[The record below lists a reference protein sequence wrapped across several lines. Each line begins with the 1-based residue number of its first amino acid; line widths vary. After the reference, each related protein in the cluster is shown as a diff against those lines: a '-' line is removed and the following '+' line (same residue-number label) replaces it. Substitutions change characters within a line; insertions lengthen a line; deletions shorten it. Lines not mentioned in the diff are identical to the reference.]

1 MVETLSIIAILT
13 AFVAVWFTAEV
24 LKRLNHRSDPS
35 KNPFVIALAQGL
47 EQKDRWI
54 VALDER
60 VKALEGE
67 LRALRGGSG
76 SVAASASA
84 SASTSASTAAGRR
97 PLPEIERDLGAVARG
112 LRKAQSLNQEVLTEP
127 RPEQRIETRDAE
139 LRAALRDA
147 ELRGAAARE
156 AELRAAE
163 LRAAGA
169 RGEARLARAR
179 ANVSAA

>member
-76 SVAASASA
+76 SVAASA

>member
-1 MVETLSIIAILT
+1 MAETLSIIAILT

-76 SVAASASA
+76 SVAVP
-84 SASTSASTAAGRR
+84 ASTAAGRR

-112 LRKAQSLNQEVLTEP
+112 LRKAQSLNQELLTEP

-139 LRAALRDA
+139 LRTALRDA

-179 ANVSAA
+179 SSASAA

>member
-35 KNPFVIALAQGL
+35 KNPFVIAMAQGL

-60 VKALEGE
+60 VKVLEGE
-67 LRALRGGSG
+67 LRALRGDSG
-76 SVAASASA
+76 
-84 SASTSASTAAGRR
+84 STAAPPSTARR

-112 LRKAQSLNQEVLTEP
+112 LRKAQALNQESLAES
-127 RPEQRIETRDAE
+127 RSEQ
-139 LRAALRDA
+139 
-147 ELRGAAARE
+147 
-156 AELRAAE
+156 
-163 LRAAGA
+163 
-169 RGEARLARAR
+169 RGEARLARGR
-179 ANVSAA
+179 ANTSAA

>member
-1 MVETLSIIAILT
+1 MAETLSIIAIFI

-76 SVAASASA
+76 SVAAP
-84 SASTSASTAAGRR
+84 ASTAAGRR
-97 PLPEIERDLGAVARG
+97 PLPEIERDLGAIARG
-112 LRKAQSLNQEVLTEP
+112 LRKAQSLNQDLLTEP
-127 RPEQRIETRDAE
+127 RPEQRIETRDSE
-139 LRAALRDA
+139 LRAALREA

-156 AELRAAE
+156 AE

-179 ANVSAA
+179 ANASAA